1 MEDQY
6 LYQQIAESI
15 RQEILTG
22 RLEAGDRLPSVRE
35 LAAQWNCT
43 LGTAQRAYHELAE
56 QHLVVSRPGRGTQV
70 ADKSSLAADT
80 ALRRANLVHR
90 AEAFLLEA
98 LTAGFEAQEVESAVR
113 QALDRWRVLER
124 EPDRPAEH
132 TLRFSGSHDLAVAW
146 LAARF
151 GEFTDGG
158 RLELAFTGSLGG
170 LIALAEGHADL
181 AGAHLWDKESGEY
194 NAPYVRR
201 FLPNERVALL
211 TLAHRRLGLLVAP
224 GNPLSIE
231 SLDDL
236 ARPEVRFVNRQA
248 GSGTRVWLDYA
259 LQSIGIAPTQIDGYD
274 EEKMTHLEIARA
286 IAEGRA
292 DAGLGLETAALAYGL
307 AFVELR
313 RERYDLVIP
322 EVTLDRPQIQAL
334 RAWLE
339 LEETKQAIAALG
351 GYDTGEC
358 GNLVWVE

>member
-1 MEDQY
+1 MEDQH

-15 RQEILTG
+15 RQEILTEQ
-22 RLEAGDRLPSVRE
+22 LEAGDRLPSLRE
-35 LAAQWNCT
+35 LAAKWNCT

-98 LTAGFEAQEVESAVR
+98 LTAGFAAQEVESAVR
-113 QALDRWRVLER
+113 QALDRWRVLEHQ
-124 EPDRPAEH
+124 PDRPAEH
-132 TLRFSGSHDLAVAW
+132 TLRFSGSNDLAVAW

-151 GEFTDGG
+151 AEFTDGSS
-158 RLELAFTGSLGG
+158 LELVFTGSLGG
-170 LIALAEGHADL
+170 LIDLAEGHADL
-181 AGAHLWDKESGEY
+181 AGVHLWDKESGEY

-201 FLPNERVALL
+201 FLPNKRVALL
-211 TLAHRRLGLLVAP
+211 TVAHRRLGLLAAP

-259 LQSIGIAPTQIDGYD
+259 LHAIRTAPDQIDGYD
-274 EEKMTHLEIARA
+274 DEKMTHMEVARV
-286 IAEGRA
+286 IAEGQA

-307 AFVELR
+307 TFVNLR

-322 EVTLDRPQIQAL
+322 EEKMERPLIQAL
-334 RAWLE
+334 RSWLVKD
-339 LEETKQAIAALG
+339 ETKSAIADLG
-351 GYDTGEC
+351 GYDPADC